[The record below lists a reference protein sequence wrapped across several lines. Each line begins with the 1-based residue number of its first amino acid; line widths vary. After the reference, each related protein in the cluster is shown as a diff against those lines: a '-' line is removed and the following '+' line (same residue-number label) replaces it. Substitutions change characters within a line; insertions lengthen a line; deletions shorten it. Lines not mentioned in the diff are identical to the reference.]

1 MNSLIKNPFFDLDLS
16 ELKTVLN
23 GILDMLSLNDVFEL
37 NELSADIMNN
47 LDSSHDQK
55 VSKGLW
61 F

>member
-1 MNSLIKNPFFDLDLS
+1 LNFLIKNPFFDLELS

-23 GILDMLSLNDVFEL
+23 AILDMLSLNDVFEL

-55 VSKGLW
+55 VSKGL
-61 F
+61 

>member
-1 MNSLIKNPFFDLDLS
+1 LNSLIKNPFFDLDLS

-55 VSKGLW
+55 VSKGL
-61 F
+61 

>member
-1 MNSLIKNPFFDLDLS
+1 LNFLIKNPFFDLDLS

-23 GILDMLSLNDVFEL
+23 AILDMLSLNDVFEL

-55 VSKGLW
+55 VSKGL
-61 F
+61 